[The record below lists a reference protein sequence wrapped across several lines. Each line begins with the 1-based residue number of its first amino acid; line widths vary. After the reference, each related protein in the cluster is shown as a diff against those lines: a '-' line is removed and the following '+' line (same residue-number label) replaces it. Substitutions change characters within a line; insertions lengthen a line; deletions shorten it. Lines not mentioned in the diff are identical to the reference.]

1 MIPRKRRWR
10 KRRLQSEFAFFPS
23 LSSDYSN
30 SLSSPNAIRN
40 HVKVNPLELY
50 PSSEREY
57 RRRLL
62 TSPIKRELR
71 RFHVVVVQRRQKNEL
86 RKCATRAE
94 LLFRLLNLLLFLT
107 FSLPSPLWQLKLAI
121 I

>member
-10 KRRLQSEFAFFPS
+10 KRRLQSEFAFFQS

-62 TSPIKRELR
+62 TSPVKRELR
-71 RFHVVVVQRRQKNEL
+71 RFHVVVVQRRQRNELL
-86 RKCATRAE
+86 RKCAARAE
-94 LLFRLLNLLLFLT
+94 LLSRLLNLLLFFDVFVAVAVVAT
-107 FSLPSPLWQLKLAI
+107 
-121 I
+121 